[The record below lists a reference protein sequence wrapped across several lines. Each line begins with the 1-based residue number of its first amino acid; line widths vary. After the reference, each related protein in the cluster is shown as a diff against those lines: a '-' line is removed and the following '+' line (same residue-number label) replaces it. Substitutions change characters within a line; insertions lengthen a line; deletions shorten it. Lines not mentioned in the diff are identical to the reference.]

1 MREIAFKKTSNIF
14 LNTGIVA
21 LYRYLIKFERKS
33 NLKFCYHLSDDSLD
47 VESDEILKLLEE
59 VYYFM
64 GKEIYDTSSKKQLD
78 KLENVYY
85 DIENDEFHRFPKMYS
100 YGLAGLI
107 TNNAQGTTKLKE
119 NSPKI
124 KNLENEQPKVANRI
138 KEYFEKNNLKLLS
151 KVYLNEAYTK
161 ITTLELKKKY
171 WDKGEKNCPL
181 IGEQFKELVSAI
193 NVSPFIKGLTT
204 FNSFLNSSD
213 GKLSQKALYLLRFSP
228 ALSMFNYFNGYDSFI
243 GTFFNSD
250 SLTKINELY
259 DDEFF
264 YENEVMQAWKMP
276 YKRNIKLHDFVYDN
290 KDNEKYSIDSGEDS
304 YSPQEITFL
313 ILLTFYMK
321 KFADEISLEMQNDVN
336 EIDILSQLGIDNKTL
351 SLVTFKADKF
361 SSTLRPNF
369 FEEYTNAKYIIQLIH
384 KLEINEG
391 KRIPIK
397 ELWRSLIFKTSK
409 TESIKDFSKKKRLER
424 QYRIEVINNI
434 LKGKTNLNVLAIL
447 FHKSYLLLTNNEKP
461 GFIRYD
467 ILLEFLKI
475 YERTINFKTND
486 MDESLQ
492 QRAINLGK
500 SVGNSILNYNDPKTD
515 NEKKANAKNGRK
527 YLISLHK
534 ARTIEQFRET
544 LIRIQR
550 KYVVSISNEILE
562 NLNESNY
569 VAVKQY
575 AQIGALNTLNSIL
588 SNSNNKI
595 NNQS

>member
-1 MREIAFKKTSNIF
+1 MNKIEFKKTSNIF
-14 LNTGIVA
+14 INTGIVA
-21 LYRYLIKFERKS
+21 LYRYLMKFERKS
-33 NLKFCYHLSDDSLD
+33 DFKFSYTLNDDRLV
-47 VESDEILKLLEE
+47 VESDEILNLLEE

-64 GKEIYDTSSKKQLD
+64 GKEVYDTTSKKQLD

-85 DIENDEFHRFPKMYS
+85 DTEKDEFHRFPKMNS
-100 YGLAGLI
+100 YGLAGIL

-124 KNLENEQPKVANRI
+124 KNLEKEQPEIASRI
-138 KEYFEKNNLKLLS
+138 KAYFEKNNLKLLS
-151 KVYLNEAYTK
+151 KVYLNEPYTK
-161 ITTLELKKKY
+161 ITTLELDEKY
-171 WDKGEKNCPL
+171 WKKGKLNCPL
-181 IGEQFKELVSAI
+181 IGEEFKALVNAI
-193 NVSPFIKGLTT
+193 NISPFIKGLNT

-243 GTFFNSD
+243 ATFFNSD
-250 SLTKINELY
+250 SLTNMNDLY

-276 YKRNIKLHDFVYDN
+276 YKRNIKLHNFTYDK
-290 KDNEKYSIDSGEDS
+290 KDNEKYSIDTGEDS

-313 ILLTFYMK
+313 ILLTFYKK
-321 KFADEISLEMQNDVN
+321 KFADEISLIKQDNTIDA
-336 EIDILSQLGIDNKTL
+336 DILSLLELDKTSL

-361 SSTLRPNF
+361 ASTLRPNF

-384 KLEINEG
+384 RLETNES
-391 KRIPIK
+391 KRVPIS
-397 ELWRSLIFKTSK
+397 ELWRSLVFKTSK
-409 TESIKDFSKKKRLER
+409 TESVKDFSKKKRLER
-424 QYRIEVINNI
+424 QTRIEIINNI
-434 LKGKTNLNVLAIL
+434 LKGKSNLNVLSVL
-447 FHKSYLLLTNNEKP
+447 FHKSYLILTNNEKP
-461 GFIRYD
+461 GFIMYD

-475 YERTINFKTND
+475 YEQTINFKTND

-492 QRAINLGK
+492 QRAISLGK
-500 SVGNSILNYNDPKTD
+500 SIGYSILNYNDPKNE

-534 ARTIEQFRET
+534 ARTIDQFRET

-550 KYVVSISNEILE
+550 KYMVSISNEILE

-575 AQIGALNTLNSIL
+575 AQIGALNSLNAVL
-588 SNSNNKI
+588 SNSK
-595 NNQS
+595 

>member
-1 MREIAFKKTSNIF
+1 MNTITFKKTSNIF
-14 LNTGIVA
+14 INTGIVA
-21 LYRYLIKFERKS
+21 LYRYLIKFEQKS
-33 NLKFCYHLSDDSLD
+33 DFEFSYYLSDDGLD
-47 VESDEILKLLEE
+47 IESDKILNLLEE

-64 GKEIYDTSSKKQLD
+64 GKDVYDTTSKKQLD
-78 KLENVYY
+78 KQENVYY
-85 DIENDEFHRFPKMYS
+85 NVQKDEFHRFPKMYT
-100 YGLAGLI
+100 YGLASLL

-119 NSPKI
+119 NSTKI
-124 KNLENEQPKVANRI
+124 KNLEKEQPIIADKI

-151 KVYLNEAYTK
+151 KVYLNEPYTK
-161 ITTLELKKKY
+161 ITTLELDEKY
-171 WDKGEKNCPL
+171 WKKGYLNCPL
-181 IGEQFKELVSAI
+181 IGEEFKVLVNAI
-193 NVSPFIKGLTT
+193 NISPFIKGLNT

-228 ALSMFNYFNGYDSFI
+228 ALSMFNYFNGYDSF
-243 GTFFNSD
+243 TAAFFNSD
-250 SLTKINELY
+250 SLTNINDLY

-276 YKRNIKLHDFVYDN
+276 YKRNIKLHNFTYEK
-290 KDNEKYSIDSGEDS
+290 KDNEKYSIDTGDDS

-313 ILLTFYMK
+313 ILLTFYKK
-321 KFADEISLEMQNDVN
+321 KFADQISLLDQDDKSDN
-336 EIDILSQLGIDNKTL
+336 DILSLLEMNKTQL

-361 SSTLRPNF
+361 ASTLRPNF
-369 FEEYTNAKYIIQLIH
+369 FEEYTNAKYVIQLIH
-384 KLEINEG
+384 RLEMNED
-391 KRIPIK
+391 KRIPIS

-409 TESIKDFSKKKRLER
+409 TESIKDFNKKKRLER
-424 QYRIEVINNI
+424 QTRIEVINNI
-434 LKGKTNLNVLAIL
+434 LKGKSNLNVLAIL
-447 FHKSYLLLTNNEKP
+447 FFKSYLILTNNEKP

-475 YERTINFKTND
+475 YEQTINFKSND

-492 QRAINLGK
+492 QRAISLGK
-500 SVGNSILNYNDPKTD
+500 SIGYSIINFNDPKTD

-534 ARTIEQFRET
+534 ARTIDQFRET

-550 KYVVSISNEILE
+550 KYLVSISNEILE

-575 AQIGALNTLNSIL
+575 AQIGALNSLNSVL
-588 SNSNNKI
+588 SKTNNTNK
-595 NNQS
+595 

>member
-1 MREIAFKKTSNIF
+1 MNKIEFKQTSNIF
-14 LNTGIVA
+14 INTGIVA

-33 NLKFCYHLSDDSLD
+33 DLEFFYHLSDNSLI
-47 VESDEILKLLEE
+47 VESDKILSLLEE

-64 GKEIYDTSSKKQLD
+64 GKDIYDTTSKKQLD

-85 DIENDEFHRFPKMYS
+85 DIEKDEFHRFPKMNS
-100 YGLAGLI
+100 YGLAGLL

-124 KNLENEQPKVANRI
+124 KNLEKEQPEIASKI
-138 KEYFEKNNLKLLS
+138 KAYFDKNNLKLLS
-151 KVYLNEAYTK
+151 KVYLNEPYTK
-161 ITTLELKKKY
+161 ITTLELDEKY
-171 WDKGEKNCPL
+171 WKKGKLNCPL
-181 IGEQFKELVSAI
+181 IGEEFKALVNAI
-193 NVSPFIKGLTT
+193 NISPFIKGLNT

-243 GTFFNSD
+243 ATFFNSD
-250 SLTKINELY
+250 SLTKINDLY

-276 YKRNIKLHDFVYDN
+276 YKRNIKLQNFTYDK

-313 ILLTFYMK
+313 ILLTFYKK
-321 KFADEISLEMQNDVN
+321 KFADELSLGNQENKKDN
-336 EIDILSQLGIDNKTL
+336 DILNLLELDKTPL

-361 SSTLRPNF
+361 ATTLRPNF
-369 FEEYTNAKYIIQLIH
+369 FEEYTNAKYIIQLIYR
-384 KLEINEG
+384 LETNED
-391 KRIPIK
+391 KRVPIS

-409 TESIKDFSKKKRLER
+409 TESIKDYSKKQRLER
-424 QYRIEVINNI
+424 QTRIEVINNI
-434 LKGKTNLNVLAIL
+434 LKGKSNLNVLSIL
-447 FHKSYLLLTNNEKP
+447 FHKSYLILTNNEKP

-475 YERTINFKTND
+475 YEQTINFKTND

-492 QRAINLGK
+492 QRSISLGK
-500 SVGNSILNYNDPKTD
+500 SIGYSILNYNDPKNE

-534 ARTIEQFRET
+534 ARTIDQFRET

-550 KYVVSISNEILE
+550 KYMVSISNEILE

-575 AQIGALNTLNSIL
+575 AQIGALNSLNAVL
-588 SNSNNKI
+588 SNSK
-595 NNQS
+595 

>member
-1 MREIAFKKTSNIF
+1 MNKIEFKKTSNIF
-14 LNTGIVA
+14 INTGIVA
-21 LYRYLIKFERKS
+21 LYRYLMKFERKS
-33 NLKFCYHLSDDSLD
+33 DFKFSYTLNDDRLV
-47 VESDEILKLLEE
+47 VESDEILNLLEE

-64 GKEIYDTSSKKQLD
+64 GKEVYDTTSKKQLD

-85 DIENDEFHRFPKMYS
+85 DTEKDEFHRFPKMNS
-100 YGLAGLI
+100 YGLAGLL

-124 KNLENEQPKVANRI
+124 KNLEKEQPEIASRI
-138 KEYFEKNNLKLLS
+138 KAYFEKNNLKLLS
-151 KVYLNEAYTK
+151 KVYLNEPYTK
-161 ITTLELKKKY
+161 ITTLELDEKY
-171 WDKGEKNCPL
+171 WKKGKLNCPL
-181 IGEQFKELVSAI
+181 IGEEFKALVNAI
-193 NVSPFIKGLTT
+193 NISPFIKGLNT

-243 GTFFNSD
+243 ATFFNSD
-250 SLTKINELY
+250 SLTNMNDLY

-276 YKRNIKLHDFVYDN
+276 YKRNIKLHNFTYDK
-290 KDNEKYSIDSGEDS
+290 KDNEKYSIDTGEDS

-313 ILLTFYMK
+313 ILLTFYKK
-321 KFADEISLEMQNDVN
+321 KFADEISLIKQDNTSDA
-336 EIDILSQLGIDNKTL
+336 DIMSLLELDKTSL

-361 SSTLRPNF
+361 ASTLRPNF

-384 KLEINEG
+384 RLETNES
-391 KRIPIK
+391 KRVPIS
-397 ELWRSLIFKTSK
+397 ELWRSLVFKTSK
-409 TESIKDFSKKKRLER
+409 TESVKDFSKKKRLER
-424 QYRIEVINNI
+424 QTRIEIINNI
-434 LKGKTNLNVLAIL
+434 LKGKSNLNVLSVL
-447 FHKSYLLLTNNEKP
+447 FHKSYLILTNNEKP
-461 GFIRYD
+461 GFIMYD

-475 YERTINFKTND
+475 YEQTINFKTND

-492 QRAINLGK
+492 QRAISLGK
-500 SVGNSILNYNDPKTD
+500 SIGYSILNYNDPKNE

-534 ARTIEQFRET
+534 ARTIDQFRET

-550 KYVVSISNEILE
+550 KYMVSISNEILE

-575 AQIGALNTLNSIL
+575 AQIGALNSLNAVL
-588 SNSNNKI
+588 SNSK
-595 NNQS
+595 